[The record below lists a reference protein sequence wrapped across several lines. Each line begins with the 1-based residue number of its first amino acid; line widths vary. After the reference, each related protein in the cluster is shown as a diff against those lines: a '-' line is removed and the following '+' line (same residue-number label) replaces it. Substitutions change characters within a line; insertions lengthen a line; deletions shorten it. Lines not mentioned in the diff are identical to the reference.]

1 MYFERHRL
9 ISDDDDNGYE
19 VGVRVGKRFKFFTF
33 SENGFIFGNDVI
45 MGLGIRPGK
54 DGLKPGLRL
63 VILLKISGNELNGGM
78 QGTDDTEVVFNV
90 DIEFE
95 FVDGKHGRREVF
107 EALEEVK
114 RLIKILV
121 RNWSLLMDAFWL
133 VSEPESNV
141 LFDDI
146 LNTLGFNSDSGL
158 LVVDVGI
165 GFESRGT
172 IEVVFNLA
180 WIIEFNDGNGGNEE
194 VWLDNKFLINSF
206 INSGL

>member
-1 MYFERHRL
+1 MCFKRHRL
-9 ISDDDDNGYE
+9 VSDDDDNGYE

-33 SENGFIFGNDVI
+33 SENGFIFGNDVTI
-45 MGLGIRPGK
+45 GLGIRPGK
-54 DGLKPGLRL
+54 GGLEPGLRL
-63 VILLKISGNELNGGM
+63 GILLKISGNEINGGM
-78 QGTDDTEVVFNV
+78 QGTDVFNV

-107 EALEEVK
+107 EELEEVK
-114 RLIKILV
+114 SLIKILV
-121 RNWSLLMDAFWL
+121 RNWSLLIDVFWL

-141 LFDDI
+141 LFDDV
-146 LNTLGFNSDSGL
+146 LNTLGFNSGSGL

-172 IEVVFNLA
+172 IGVVFNLA